1 MSRVFGDLRQLGYV
15 VRDIEAAMT
24 YWIEVN
30 GVGPFFYIERVPLA
44 SFTYR
49 GRPSMPEMSIALA
62 FSGSAQVELIQ
73 QRNDAP
79 SMYKDY
85 LDAGQ
90 EGLQHVAYWP
100 DEYEAAR
107 RPSRT
112 GAADISPPAA
122 PPTRVGWRQSQ

>member
-15 VRDIEAAMT
+15 VRDIEAAMK
-24 YWIEVN
+24 YWIDVN

-49 GRPSMPEMSIALA
+49 GQSSMPEMSIALA
-62 FSGSAQVELIQ
+62 FSGFAQVELIQ

-90 EGLQHVAYWP
+90 EGLQHVVLA
-100 DEYEAAR
+100 
-107 RPSRT
+107 
-112 GAADISPPAA
+112 
-122 PPTRVGWRQSQ
+122 